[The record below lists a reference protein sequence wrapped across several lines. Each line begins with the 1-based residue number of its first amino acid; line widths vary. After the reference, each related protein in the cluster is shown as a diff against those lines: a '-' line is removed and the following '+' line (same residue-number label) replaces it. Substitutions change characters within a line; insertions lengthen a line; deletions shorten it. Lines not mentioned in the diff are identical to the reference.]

1 MVKKERIR
9 KLNTIESAK
18 KGPVVY
24 WMSRDQR
31 VSDNWA
37 LLYASECAKEKGVP
51 LVVCFC
57 IREKFSFA
65 TERLVDFMFSGLIEV
80 EENLSKHGISFL
92 MLVGEPYREI
102 PLMLSKLKASI
113 LVRDFNPLKYSKV
126 WNKQLLDETELPI
139 YEVDAHNVVPVWVAS
154 EKQEFGAYTIRPK
167 IHKLIPEYLEDFP
180 RLPIFKTTLSF
191 KKTNWELVRRKIE
204 RDKMVKPVIGIKS
217 GERAGKMALKRFL
230 VEGLGDYA
238 LNRNDPVLTAQSGLS
253 PYFHF
258 GQLSAQRAALEIRAS
273 YARKEGGKAFFEEL
287 VVRRELADNYCFYN
301 ENYDSPKGFPDWA
314 KKTISEHRHDKREY
328 VYTIDEF
335 ENSKT
340 HDPLWNA
347 AQNEMVTTGKM
358 HGYMRMYWAKKILEW
373 TKNVEDAM
381 SFSIYLN
388 DKYELDGRDPN
399 GYTGIA
405 WSIGGVHDRA
415 WFDRKVFGKIRYMSF
430 GGAKSKFDVEKY
442 INKFYAHK

>member
-9 KLNTIESAK
+9 KLNSIELAK

-37 LLYASECAKEKGVP
+37 LLYASECAKEMGVP

-57 IREKFSFA
+57 IREKFPFA
-65 TERLVDFMFSGLIEV
+65 TERLIDFIFSGLVEV
-80 EENLSKHGISFL
+80 EDNLFKHGISFL
-92 MLVGEPYREI
+92 MLVGEPFREI
-102 PLMLSKLKASI
+102 PRMILKLKASM

-126 WNKQLLDETELPI
+126 WNKQLLDEIEIPI

-154 EKQEFGAYTIRPK
+154 KKQEFGAYTIRPK
-167 IHKLIPEYLEDFP
+167 IHKLLPDYLEDFSK
-180 RLPIFKTTLSF
+180 LPIFKNNLRL
-191 KKTNWELVRRKIE
+191 KRVNWGSIRSKIDF
-204 RDKMVKPVIGIKS
+204 DKSIKSVTWIKS
-217 GERAGKMALKRFL
+217 GEKAGKMALKRFIDD
-230 VEGLGDYA
+230 GLRGYA
-238 LNRNDPVLTAQSGLS
+238 LGRNDPVVSAQSGLS

-273 YARKEGGKAFFEEL
+273 HAGSESGKAFFEEL
-287 VVRRELADNYCFYN
+287 VIRRELADNFCFYN
-301 ENYDSPKGFPDWA
+301 EYYDSPKGFPDWA
-314 KKTISEHRHDKREY
+314 KKTISEHKHDKREY
-328 VYTIDEF
+328 VYTLDEF
-335 ENSKT
+335 ENSRT

-347 AQNEMVTTGKM
+347 AQIEMVITGKM

-373 TKNVEDAM
+373 TKNVDDAM

-415 WFDRKVFGKIRYMSF
+415 WFNRKIFGKIRYMSF

-442 INKFYAHK
+442 INKFYPHK